1 MDKADDLKLTGFV
14 KNASDGTVVGEAQ
27 GSQDAIDKFIQ
38 ELNKGPGPAKVH
50 KVEQKEIST
59 REGESSFGQ

>member
-14 KNASDGTVVGEAQ
+14 KNDSDGTVVGEAQ
-27 GSQDAIDKFIQ
+27 GSSDAIDKFVS

-50 KVEQKEIST
+50 KVEQEEINT
-59 REGESSFGQ
+59 KEGEKSFGQ